1 MFTNIINSVDSMP
14 SKIRLFVLVLLA
26 FLIWLIASNC
36 GTGDDTYW
44 HIKVGEW
51 IINNH
56 KVPATGI
63 FSYTANNLPW
73 VSHEWLSAVLIYAA
87 FYIAGWPG
95 LVFMATA
102 AITLAMW
109 LLLDF
114 LLKRIDVNKSIIFL
128 LFAVFLLT
136 IHIMPRPHILALP
149 VMVYWTS
156 KLINA
161 SETQTAPPLPLALL
175 MALWVNMHGSFIL
188 GIAFILFFATES
200 LFSVKTRAVRISLLK
215 GWLLFLSLSLIAASF
230 TPHGIDGLLM
240 PLQLTNQSYIMDVIS
255 EWASPN
261 FHQIQPFEF
270 WLLSFMALS
279 LYMGIKLPVFRII
292 FILALIHLSL
302 KHVRHASDLLSFL
315 SPLILA
321 VPFSVQ
327 LNAPGNFSINQLY
340 PKKLLHWLILGLN
353 LTVLLFYLSTR
364 TVESEK
370 NIQIG
375 KVLTALQ
382 KDKPTLGNVL
392 NSYALGVN
400 LIHYDYQVFIDPRAE
415 LYGSNFIKTYLTAIY
430 LNKGSQHLQNLINKY
445 HPSWTFFETEGAINT
460 YLETRSDWK
469 KIYSDR
475 YITLYLIGTKN
486 ISDSAKL
493 ELQKIKA
500 DLPEPDP
507 GEKLIKQ

>member
-1 MFTNIINSVDSMP
+1 MNALNNDQNKTRIFI
-14 SKIRLFVLVLLA
+14 FLLLT
-26 FLIWLIASNC
+26 FLTWLIAVNC

-51 IINNH
+51 IIANH
-56 KVPATGI
+56 KVPTTGI
-63 FSYTANNLPW
+63 FSYTATDFPW
-73 VSHEWLSAVLIYAA
+73 VSHEWLSAVLIYAL
-87 FYIAGWPG
+87 FSIAGWPG

-102 AITLAMW
+102 TITLAMW
-109 LLLDF
+109 FLLDF
-114 LLKRIDVNKSIIFL
+114 LLKRIDFNKSIIFL

-136 IHIMPRPHILALP
+136 IHIMPRPHIIALP
-149 VMVYWTS
+149 VMVFWTS
-156 KLINA
+156 RLIGA
-161 SETQTAPPLPLALL
+161 SETQTSPPLPLALL
-175 MALWVNMHGSFIL
+175 MTLWVNLHGSFII
-188 GIAFILFFATES
+188 GIAFIFFFATES
-200 LFSVKTRAVRISLLK
+200 LFSVKTRADRIHLLK
-215 GWLLFLSLSLIAASF
+215 KWLVFLSLSLAATLI
-230 TPHGIDGLLM
+230 TPHGINSFLL
-240 PLQLTNQSYIMDVIS
+240 PLQAINQSYMLDVIM

-261 FHQIQPFEF
+261 FHQKQPLEF

-279 LYMGIKLPVFRII
+279 LYKGIKLPVFRII
-292 FILALIHLSL
+292 FILGLIHLSL
-302 KHVRHASDLLSFL
+302 KHVRYTSDLLSFL
-315 SPLILA
+315 SPMILA
-321 VPFSVQ
+321 TPFSQQ

-382 KDKPTLGNVL
+382 KDRDTLGNVL
-392 NSYALGVN
+392 NSYALGAH
-400 LIHYDYQVFIDPRAE
+400 LIHYDYKVSIDPRTE
-415 LYGSNFIKTYLTAIY
+415 LYGDNFLKKYFTAIH
-430 LNKGSQHLQNLINKY
+430 LDKGSEHLQNLIDKY
-445 HPSWTFFETEGAINT
+445 HPSWTFFETDVAINT

-475 YITLYLIGTKN
+475 YITFYLIGTKN
-486 ISDSAKL
+486 ISDSTKL

-507 GEKLIKQ
+507 GEETE

>member
-1 MFTNIINSVDSMP
+1 MLTNTIHPIDSEL
-14 SKIRLFVLVLLA
+14 SKTRFFVLVLLA
-26 FLIWLIASNC
+26 FLIWLIAANC

-51 IINNH
+51 IVDNH
-56 KVPATGI
+56 KVPTTGI
-63 FSYTANNLPW
+63 FSYTATDFPW
-73 VSHEWLSAVLIYAA
+73 VSHEWLSAVLIYAL
-87 FYIAGWPG
+87 FSLAGWPG
-95 LVFMATA
+95 LVFLATVS
-102 AITLAMW
+102 ITLSMW
-109 LLLDF
+109 FLLEF
-114 LLKRIDVNKSIIFL
+114 LLKRIDVNKSIILL

-136 IHIMPRPHILALP
+136 IHIMPRPHIIALP
-149 VMVYWTS
+149 IMVLWTS

-175 MALWVNMHGSFIL
+175 MVLWVNMHGSFIL

-200 LFSVKTRAVRISLLK
+200 LFSTQTRTVKISLLK
-215 GWLLFLSLSLIAASF
+215 GWAEFLLLSLIAVLI
-230 TPHGIDGLLM
+230 TPHGINGLLM
-240 PLQLTNQSYIMDVIS
+240 PFQLTNQSYILDVIS

-261 FHQIQPFEF
+261 FHNIQPFEF
-270 WLLSFMALS
+270 WLLAFMAFS
-279 LYMGIKLPVFRII
+279 LYKGIKLPIFRII
-292 FILALIHLSL
+292 FILGLIHLSL

-321 VPFSVQ
+321 APFSVQ

-340 PKKLLHWLILGLN
+340 PKKLTHWLILGLN

-382 KDKPTLGNVL
+382 KDRDTLGNVL

-430 LNKGSQHLQNLINKY
+430 LDKGSQHLQDLINKY
-445 HPSWTFFETEGAINT
+445 HPSWTFFETERAINT
-460 YLETRSDWK
+460 YLETRPDWK

-486 ISDSAKL
+486 VSDSTKL

-507 GEKLIKQ
+507 GEEN